1 MGKMKNENFKRKNG
15 WIDGSYRLLV
25 HGHSLRFSCWWC
37 GTVWGKKT
45 TFLGITKQI
54 HMYNNLHV

>member
-37 GTVWGKKT
+37 GTVWGKNDFSWDNKT
-45 TFLGITKQI
+45 NS
-54 HMYNNLHV
+54 YV